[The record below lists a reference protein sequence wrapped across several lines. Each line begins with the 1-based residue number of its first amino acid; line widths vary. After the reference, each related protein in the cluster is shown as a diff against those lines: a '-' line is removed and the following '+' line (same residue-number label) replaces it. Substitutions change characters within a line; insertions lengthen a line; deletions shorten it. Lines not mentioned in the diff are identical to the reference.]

1 MSDLLK
7 KFFIH
12 LEASGILKADDSD
25 KLMQIYSEIDE
36 SDIMF
41 EGHQTDDQPDQTEE
55 LRIVFSLA
63 DLLKMQA
70 NDSENGLFDIAQ
82 TIFQ

>member
-7 KFFIH
+7 KFFIY

-25 KLMQIYSEIDE
+25 KLLQIYSEIDD

-41 EGHQTDDQPDQTEE
+41 EGHKIDDQPDQTEE
-55 LRIVFSLA
+55 LRIVFALA
-63 DLLKMQA
+63 DLFKIQA
-70 NDSENGLFDIAQ
+70 NDSENGLFDIA
-82 TIFQ
+82 

>member
-7 KFFIH
+7 KFFIY

-25 KLMQIYSEIDE
+25 KLLQIYSEIDD

-41 EGHQTDDQPDQTEE
+41 EGHKIDDQPD
-55 LRIVFSLA
+55 
-63 DLLKMQA
+63 
-70 NDSENGLFDIAQ
+70 
-82 TIFQ
+82 